1 MHSPLTFVTL
11 MLASMWGGFF
21 LHDNEARMEDLITGL
36 AILSCLVVA
45 LVLLKGLGVPLP

>member
-11 MLASMWGGFF
+11 MLASMWGGYALGEF
-21 LHDNEARMEDLITGL
+21 EAKLEDLITGL
-36 AILSCLVVA
+36 IVISCFVVA